1 LSRGIA
7 DAAVRRASAAEEQQ
21 WSAVMLREPVAEPA
35 LRTWVYREP
44 AVILGCSARPQARQ
58 RERAAAAGMEFCV
71 RQSGGGAVLAGP
83 WLLGAS
89 VVLPPRHPLVTTSIA
104 QSFRWLGLAHQA
116 WLRSLGIAA
125 HAVTAPVAPRDN
137 ALRWACFG
145 GLSHWEVAVGDRKIV
160 GLAQARRR
168 NGVLFCAGVLIA
180 APPWELLCDVLELP
194 RAQALDLAG
203 RTTSCAEV
211 LGAPASA
218 EALAPSLLRAL
229 SAAVEAAE
237 TARMELGEVD

>member
-1 LSRGIA
+1 MDRCIA
-7 DAAVRRASAAEEQQ
+7 KTAVCGASAAEEQD
-21 WSAVMLREPVAEPA
+21 WSAAILREPAAEPA
-35 LRTWVYREP
+35 LRTWVYRRP
-44 AVILGCSARPQARQ
+44 AVILGCSARPQAWQ
-58 RERAAAAGMEFCV
+58 CERAAAAGVEFCV

-89 VVLPPRHPLVTTSIA
+89 VVLPPRHPLVAPGVA

-116 WLRSLGIAA
+116 WLQSLGIAA
-125 HAVTAPVAPRDN
+125 HAVPAPVAPRDY

-145 GLSHWEVAVGDRKIV
+145 SLSHWEVAVGDRKIV

-180 APPWELLCDVLELP
+180 SPPWDVLCDVLDLP
-194 RAQALDLAG
+194 REQALVLAG
-203 RTTSCAEV
+203 RTASCAEI
-211 LGAPASA
+211 LGQPASA
-218 EALAPSLLRAL
+218 ETLEPSLLRAL

-237 TARMELGEVD
+237 ATRMEMGEVE